1 MQEIKPEAERMNA
14 VVGERRE
21 NGGILFADIAKIFNS
36 PEYLEKQRA
45 AREVA
50 YQKQRTKAMV
60 HDAVVIV
67 CTLLVVTGVYLLV
80 A

>member
-1 MQEIKPEAERMNA
+1 MQEIKSEVERMNA
-14 VVGERRE
+14 VVGERKEER
-21 NGGILFADIAKIFNS
+21 ILFADIAKIFNS
-36 PEYLEKQRA
+36 PDYLEKQRV

-67 CTLLVVTGVYLLV
+67 CTLLVVTGVYFLI